1 MALDNKLPHAI
12 VIGLD
17 CMTGVQTARILAG
30 HGVPVVAIASD
41 PEHYCAKTRV
51 CERILTAD
59 TKSEDFIDTLE
70 TLGPT
75 LPHKA
80 VLVPCTDM
88 SVLLISRNRQKLAEW
103 YHVSLPDEA
112 VVEMLMDKI
121 SFVTFALEQGLAIP
135 GTYFIHNRAEAET
148 ASRELNYPC
157 ILKPPMKTPKWEE
170 NTKEKVFK
178 IDSAAEFLQLYDRC
192 AGWAD
197 LLMAQEWVEGTDAN
211 LFSCNCYFNA
221 EAEPLVTF
229 IARKIRQWP
238 PETGTSCLGEEVRN
252 DEVLEESIRLF
263 RSVGYHG
270 LGYVELKRDERSGKH
285 YIIEPNIGRPTGRSA
300 IAEAGGVELV
310 YTMYCDAIQKPLP
323 ENRTQ
328 RYEGVKWIHLRRDFQ
343 SALFYYRRGDLSL
356 RGWLSSWR
364 GKKGYAIFAWNDLA
378 PFWYD
383 WSRAIGLLFKRG
395 SKKQT
400 STQNKDEPGTN
411 QHIAQT
417 LTER

>member
-1 MALDNKLPHAI
+1 MTSDSQLPHAI

-30 HGVPVVAIASD
+30 HAVPVIAIVAD

-59 TKSEDFIDTLE
+59 IKSEAFIETLE
-70 TLGPT
+70 SLGPS
-75 LPHKA
+75 LPQKA

-88 SVLLISRNRQKLAEW
+88 SVLLISRNRQRLVEW
-103 YHVSLPDEA
+103 YHVSMPDEA

-121 SFVTFALEQGLAIP
+121 SFVTFAQEQGFAIP
-135 GTYFIHNRAEAET
+135 GTFFIRNRGEAEE
-148 ASRELNYPC
+148 AARELSYPC
-157 ILKPPMKTPKWEE
+157 ILKPPMKTPTWEQK
-170 NTKEKVFK
+170 TREKVFK
-178 IDSAAEFLQLYDRC
+178 VNSAGEFLRLYDRC
-192 AGWAD
+192 AGWAE
-197 LLMAQEWVEGTDAN
+197 LLMAQEWVEGSDAN
-211 LFSCNCYFNA
+211 LYSCNCYFNA
-221 EAEPLVTF
+221 DSEPLVTF

-252 DEVLEESIRLF
+252 DEVLEESIGLF

-270 LGYVELKRDERSGKH
+270 LGYVELKQDERSGKH

-310 YTMYCDAIQKPLP
+310 YTMYCDALQRQLP
-323 ENRTQ
+323 VNRTQ
-328 RYEGVKWIHLRRDFQ
+328 KYSGVKWIHLRRDIQ

-356 RGWLSSWR
+356 GEWLRSWR

-378 PFWYD
+378 PFWHD
-383 WSRAIGLLFKRG
+383 WTRAIGLVFSGR
-395 SKKQT
+395 SRKK
-400 STQNKDEPGTN
+400 S
-411 QHIAQT
+411 
-417 LTER
+417 LYVS